1 MPIPLYIP
9 RQGISTASSAVKG
22 SQAFK
27 QRPVLAGIRRLRATI
42 AVVVCTFTAAS
53 VAAYQ
58 VYNAVCAQESAAQ
71 RALLSHA
78 RFAAW
83 TFTREANAELERTA
97 RRILGPT
104 VSLAAGHAEATA
116 PSLLVAEGIRAARRC
131 ACVAVP
137 DVRFTFSVDLARRD
151 VVVGAVGDEI
161 PETPTGNIEQSVIRT
176 VREGQ
181 TAGAVVGDPII
192 ARLPSDGTIA
202 IAYML
207 AGRSG
212 DQPGAEPRTAYGY
225 AFDVASAGRAVFPT
239 VLAARTLL
247 PPTASTAIPVD
258 SALTLSVTGSD
269 QRVIYRSASTRS
281 LRPAATL
288 GMTGAFDGFTV
299 RVAMRPAFASQVAV
313 GNWTWNRSQFTL
325 GLITLSAGLVIV
337 SLLQL
342 HRERQLARVKS
353 ELVSG
358 VSHELR
364 TPLAQIR
371 MFAEMLRLG
380 WVRSDDERQ
389 RSVAIID
396 QEARRL
402 AHLVENILQF
412 SRAERSTPRLSL
424 DALELTTLVD
434 EVVDSFA
441 PLAGARGVTVRTSHS
456 GHAVA
461 LADRDALRQVLL
473 NLLDN
478 AVKYGPPGQT
488 ITAGTRVIDDGRVQ
502 VSVDDQGAGI
512 PARDKA
518 RIWEPFRRLD
528 RAVEAGISG
537 NGIGLAV
544 VHELVAAQ
552 GGTVAVADAKGGGA
566 SFVVTLPAANDA
578 RAQGDPHAPASASY
592 ASRAAHASSLQ

>member
-1 MPIPLYIP
+1 
-9 RQGISTASSAVKG
+9 
-22 SQAFK
+22 
-27 QRPVLAGIRRLRATI
+27 VLAGIRRSRVTI

-83 TFTREANAELERTA
+83 TFSREASGELERAA
-97 RRILGPT
+97 RRVLAPT
-104 VSLAAGHAEATA
+104 VSLAATHGAVGS
-116 PSLLVAEGIRAARRC
+116 PSLLVAEGIRTAQQC
-131 ACVAVP
+131 GCVAVP
-137 DVRFTFSVDLARRD
+137 DVRFTFAVDLTKSTA
-151 VVVGAVGDEI
+151 VIGAVGDEM
-161 PETPTGNIEQSVIRT
+161 PETPAATTEQAIIAH
-176 VREGQ
+176 VRRSMA
-181 TAGAVVGDPII
+181 AGAVVGDPVID
-192 ARLPSDGTIA
+192 RLSTDGTLA

-207 AGRSG
+207 AGG
-212 DQPGAEPRTAYGY
+212 PAGAHGTPHTAYGY

-239 VLAARTLL
+239 VLASHALL
-247 PPTASTAIPVD
+247 PPTGGSVLAAD
-258 SALTLSVTGSD
+258 SAMTLSVTGTD
-269 QRVIYRSASTRS
+269 NRVIFRSAATRA

-288 GMTGAFDGFTV
+288 SMTGAFEGFAV
-299 RVAMRPAFASQVAV
+299 RVAMRPAFATRVAV
-313 GNWTWNRSQFTL
+313 GNWTWNRSQLVL

-402 AHLVENILQF
+402 SHLVENILQF
-412 SRAERSTPRLSL
+412 SRAERSIPHISL
-424 DALELTTLVD
+424 GPIDLTSLVN
-434 EVVDSFA
+434 EVVESFA
-441 PLAGARGVTVRTSHS
+441 PLAGTRGVTVTTMHS
-456 GHAVA
+456 GQAIA
-461 LADRDALRQVLL
+461 RADRDALRQVLL

-478 AVKYGPPGQT
+478 AVKYGPVGQT
-488 ITAGTRVIDDGRVQ
+488 IAVGTRGATDGRAQ
-502 VSVDDQGAGI
+502 VWVDDQGAGI

-518 RIWEPFRRLD
+518 RVWEPFRRLD

-544 VHELVAAQ
+544 VRELVVAQ
-552 GGTVAVADAKGGGA
+552 GGTVAVHDAPGGGA
-566 SFVVTLPAANDA
+566 SFVVTLRAAE
-578 RAQGDPHAPASASY
+578 APARERAEARGARSSVTSAQTLL
-592 ASRAAHASSLQ
+592 H

>member
-1 MPIPLYIP
+1 
-9 RQGISTASSAVKG
+9 
-22 SQAFK
+22 
-27 QRPVLAGIRRLRATI
+27 VLAGISRSRATI

-71 RALLSHA
+71 RALLTHA

-83 TFTREANAELERTA
+83 TFTREANAELERAA
-97 RRILGPT
+97 RRILAPT
-104 VSLAAGHAEATA
+104 VSLAAEHGAASA
-116 PSLLVAEGIRAARRC
+116 PSVLVAEGIRSARRC

-137 DVRFTFSVDLARRD
+137 DVRFTFAVDLATGE

-161 PETPTGNIEQSVIRT
+161 PEMPSGNIEQSVIRA
-176 VREGQ
+176 VRDGIA
-181 TAGAVVGDPII
+181 AGAVVGDPVI
-192 ARLPSDGTIA
+192 ARVPGDGTIA
-202 IAYML
+202 VAYML
-207 AGRSG
+207 AGQTALRRNG
-212 DQPGAEPRTAYGY
+212 DARTAYGY
-225 AFDVASAGRAVFPT
+225 AFDVASAGRAVFPA
-239 VLAARTLL
+239 VLASRALL
-247 PPTASTAIPVD
+247 PPVASVSLPVD
-258 SALTLSVTGSD
+258 SALTLSVTGTD
-269 QRVIYRSASTRS
+269 RRVIYQSAATKA

-288 GMTGAFDGFTV
+288 GMTGAFDGFAV
-299 RVAMRPAFASQVAV
+299 RVAMRPAFASRVAV
-313 GNWTWNRSQFTL
+313 GNWTWNRSQFVL

-342 HRERQLARVKS
+342 HRERHLARVKS

-412 SRAERSTPRLSL
+412 SRAERSTPRVSL
-424 DALELTTLVD
+424 ESLELTALVD
-434 EVVDSFA
+434 EVVESFA
-441 PLAGARGVTVRTSHS
+441 PLAGSRGVTVRTTHR

-478 AVKYGPPGQT
+478 AVKYGPVGQT
-488 ITAGTRVIDDGRVQ
+488 VTAGTRVVSETQVQ
-502 VSVDDQGAGI
+502 LWVDDQGSGI

-518 RIWEPFRRLD
+518 RVWEPFRRLD

-544 VHELVAAQ
+544 VRELVVAQ
-552 GGTVAVADAKGGGA
+552 GGTVTVHDAAGGGA
-566 SFVVTLPAANDA
+566 SFLVTLQASNRVSRVPNELRRDGAGSHESAA
-578 RAQGDPHAPASASY
+578 RREH
-592 ASRAAHASSLQ
+592 SLR

>member
-1 MPIPLYIP
+1 M
-9 RQGISTASSAVKG
+9 
-22 SQAFK
+22 
-27 QRPVLAGIRRLRATI
+27 LAGISRSRATI

-83 TFTREANAELERTA
+83 TFTREANAELERAA
-97 RRILGPT
+97 RRVLAPT
-104 VSLAAGHAEATA
+104 ISLAAEHRAETA
-116 PSLLVAEGIRAARRC
+116 PSVLVAEGIRTARRC

-137 DVRFTFSVDLARRD
+137 DVRFTFAVDVPNDSV
-151 VVVGAVGDEI
+151 VIGAVGDEI
-161 PETPTGNIEQSVIRT
+161 PETPSGNIEQSVVRV
-176 VREGQ
+176 VREGIA
-181 TAGAVVGDPII
+181 AGAVVGDPII
-192 ARLPSDGTIA
+192 ARVPGDGTIA
-202 IAYML
+202 VAYML
-207 AGRSG
+207 AGQTSG
-212 DQPGAEPRTAYGY
+212 RRAGGVRTAYGY
-225 AFDVASAGRAVFPT
+225 AFDVASAGRAVFPA
-239 VLAARTLL
+239 VLASRALL
-247 PPTASTAIPVD
+247 PPTASSAMPVD
-258 SALTLSVTGSD
+258 SALTLSVTGTD
-269 QRVIYRSASTRS
+269 RRIIYQSTATKA

-288 GMTGAFDGFTV
+288 GMTGAFDGFAV
-299 RVAMRPAFASQVAV
+299 RVAMRPAFASSVAI
-313 GNWTWNRSQFTL
+313 GNWTWNRSQFVL

-342 HRERQLARVKS
+342 HRERHLARVKS

-412 SRAERSTPRLSL
+412 SRAERTTLRVALEP
-424 DALELTTLVD
+424 LELTSLVD
-434 EVVDSFA
+434 EVVESFA
-441 PLAGARGVTVRTSHS
+441 PLAASRGVTVRTAHA
-456 GHAVA
+456 GHATA
-461 LADRDALRQVLL
+461 LADRDALRQILL

-478 AVKYGPPGQT
+478 AVKYGPAGQT
-488 ITAGTRVIDDGRVQ
+488 VTAGTRVVNDTQVQ
-502 VSVDDQGAGI
+502 LWIDDQGTGI

-518 RIWEPFRRLD
+518 RVWEPFRRLD

-544 VHELVAAQ
+544 VRELVVAQ
-552 GGTVAVADAKGGGA
+552 GGTVTVHDAAGGGA
-566 SFVVTLPAANDA
+566 SFLVTLRAAT
-578 RAQGDPHAPASASY
+578 ASARLPNESRLGTSF
-592 ASRAAHASSLQ
+592 ASAAPREHSMQ

>member
-1 MPIPLYIP
+1 VVP
-9 RQGISTASSAVKG
+9 
-22 SQAFK
+22 
-27 QRPVLAGIRRLRATI
+27 GIRRSRATI

-71 RALLSHA
+71 RALMSHA

-83 TFTREANAELERTA
+83 TFAREANSELDRAA
-97 RRILGPT
+97 RRILAPT
-104 VSLAAGHAEATA
+104 VSLAAQRGAAST
-116 PSLLVAEGIRAARRC
+116 PSVLVAEGIRAARRC
-131 ACVAVP
+131 SCVAVP
-137 DVRFTFSVDLARRD
+137 DVRFTFAVDLTRSD

-161 PETPTGNIEQSVIRT
+161 PETPTGDIEQTVVRT
-176 VREGQ
+176 VR
-181 TAGAVVGDPII
+181 AGIAAGTVAGDPVI

-202 IAYML
+202 IAYIV
-207 AGRSG
+207 AGEA
-212 DQPGAEPRTAYGY
+212 GARAGSAPRMAYGY
-225 AFDVASAGRAVFPT
+225 AFDVASAGRAVFPA
-239 VLAARTLL
+239 VLASRALL
-247 PPTASTAIPVD
+247 PPTPSTTMPVD
-258 SALTLSVTGSD
+258 SALTLAVMNAD
-269 QRVIYRSASTRS
+269 HRVVYRSAATRA

-288 GMTGAFDGFTV
+288 GMTGAFDGFAV
-299 RVAMRPAFASQVAV
+299 RVAMRPAFASKVAV
-313 GNWTWNRSQFTL
+313 GTWTWNRSQFVL

-412 SRAERSTPRLSL
+412 SRAERSTPRLSMERLEL
-424 DALELTTLVD
+424 DALVD
-434 EVVDSFA
+434 EVVESFA
-441 PLAGARGVTVRTSHS
+441 PLAGTRGVTVRTTHS

-461 LADRDALRQVLL
+461 MADRDALRQVLL

-478 AVKYGPPGQT
+478 AVKYGPAGQT
-488 ITAGTRVIDDGRVQ
+488 VTASTRVAGEGRVQ
-502 VSVDDQGAGI
+502 LCVDDQGSGI

-518 RIWEPFRRLD
+518 RVWEPFRRLD

-544 VHELVAAQ
+544 VRELVTAQ
-552 GGTVAVADAKGGGA
+552 GGTVTVHDAPGGGA
-566 SFVVTLPAANDA
+566 SFVVTLQAATPTSGADA
-578 RAQGDPHAPASASY
+578 SAPNAVASY
-592 ASRAAHASSLQ
+592 AATSRQQPSLQ

>member
-1 MPIPLYIP
+1 M
-9 RQGISTASSAVKG
+9 
-22 SQAFK
+22 
-27 QRPVLAGIRRLRATI
+27 RRSRATI

-83 TFTREANAELERTA
+83 TFAREANAELERAA
-97 RRILGPT
+97 RRVLAPT
-104 VSLAAGHAEATA
+104 VALAAERGAASA
-116 PSLLVAEGIRAARRC
+116 PSVLVAEGVRSARRC

-137 DVRFTFSVDLARRD
+137 DVRFTFAIDLARAD
-151 VVVGAVGDEI
+151 LVVGAVGDEM
-161 PETPTGNIEQSVIRT
+161 PETPSADIEQSVIRT
-176 VREGQ
+176 VRDGIA
-181 TAGAVVGDPII
+181 AGAVTGDPVI

-207 AGRSG
+207 AGSG
-212 DQPGAEPRTAYGY
+212 PHRGSEPHTAYGY
-225 AFDVASAGRAVFPT
+225 AFDVASAGRAVFPA
-239 VLAARTLL
+239 VLASRALL
-247 PPTASTAIPVD
+247 PPSGAAPLPVD
-258 SALTLSVTGSD
+258 SALTLSVTGAD
-269 QRVIYRSASTRS
+269 QRVTYRSTATRA

-288 GMTGAFDGFTV
+288 GMTGAFDGFAV
-299 RVAMRPAFASQVAV
+299 RVAMRPAFASRVAI
-313 GNWTWNRSQFTL
+313 GNWTWNRSQFVL

-412 SRAERSTPRLSL
+412 SRAERSTTRVSL
-424 DALELTTLVD
+424 ERLELTALVD

-441 PLAGARGVTVRTSHS
+441 PLAGSRGVTVRTTHA

-461 LADRDALRQVLL
+461 FADRDALRQVLL

-478 AVKYGPPGQT
+478 AVKYGPAGQT
-488 ITAGTRVIDDGRVQ
+488 ITAGTRLLDDGRVQ
-502 VSVDDQGAGI
+502 LWVDDQGTGI

-518 RIWEPFRRLD
+518 RVWEPFRRLD

-544 VHELVAAQ
+544 VRELVAAQ
-552 GGTVAVADAKGGGA
+552 GGTVTVHDAPGGGA
-566 SFVVTLPAANDA
+566 SFVVTL
-578 RAQGDPHAPASASY
+578 QGASGASHVATNVPPNGSTSY
-592 ASRAAHASSLQ
+592 AAPHREPSLQ

>member
-1 MPIPLYIP
+1 MGAVLYIAGDAAWHRWSP
-9 RQGISTASSAVKG
+9 GRRTRAI
-22 SQAFK
+22 
-27 QRPVLAGIRRLRATI
+27 RPVLARIRQSRVTI

-71 RALLSHA
+71 RALMSHA

-83 TFTREANAELERTA
+83 TFTREANGELERAA
-97 RRILGPT
+97 RRVLAPT
-104 VSLAAGHAEATA
+104 VALAAAGTA
-116 PSLLVAEGIRAARRC
+116 ASTPSVLVAEGIRAARRC

-137 DVRFTFSVDLARRD
+137 DVRFTFAVDLAQGTA
-151 VVVGAVGDEI
+151 VIGAVGDEM
-161 PETPTGNIEQSVIRT
+161 PETPGANTERAVIEHVRAGVAGGT
-176 VREGQ
+176 V
-181 TAGAVVGDPII
+181 TGDPVID
-192 ARLPSDGTIA
+192 RLSIDGTIA

-207 AGRSG
+207 AGGSADG
-212 DQPGAEPRTAYGY
+212 PGMAYGY
-225 AFDVASAGRAVFPT
+225 AFDVASAGRAVLPT
-239 VLAARTLL
+239 VLATRRLL
-247 PPTASTAIPVD
+247 PPTAATAMPVD

-269 QRVIYRSASTRS
+269 DRVLYRSSRARA
-281 LRPAATL
+281 LKPAATL
-288 GMTGAFDGFTV
+288 GMTGAFEGFAV
-299 RVAMRPAFASQVAV
+299 RVAMRPQFASGIAV
-313 GNWTWNRSQFTL
+313 GNWTWNRSQLVL

-402 AHLVENILQF
+402 THLVENILQF
-412 SRAERSTPRLSL
+412 SRAERTTPRLSVSP
-424 DALELTTLVD
+424 LELTALVD
-434 EVVDSFA
+434 EVVESFA
-441 PLAGARGVTVRTSHS
+441 PLAGARGVTVRPSHA
-456 GHAVA
+456 GHVMA

-478 AVKYGPPGQT
+478 AVKYGPRGQT
-488 ITAGTRVIDDGRVQ
+488 IRIAAIRRG
-502 VSVDDQGAGI
+502 
-512 PARDKA
+512 PNA
-518 RIWEPFRRLD
+518 RISVEDEGPGVPKTERTRIWQPYRRLQ
-528 RAVEAGISG
+528 REVESRMPGT
-537 NGIGLAV
+537 GIGLAV
-544 VHELVAAQ
+544 VAQ
-552 GGTVAVADAKGGGA
+552 LTAGVGGRAWVEDGSGGA
-566 SFVVTLPAANDA
+566 ARFVVELPAAA
-578 RAQGDPHAPASASY
+578 AVMRAPAREVVPA
-592 ASRAAHASSLQ
+592 

>member
-1 MPIPLYIP
+1 M
-9 RQGISTASSAVKG
+9 
-22 SQAFK
+22 
-27 QRPVLAGIRRLRATI
+27 LAGIRRSRVTI

-83 TFTREANAELERTA
+83 TFTREANVELERGA
-97 RRILGPT
+97 RRVLAPT
-104 VSLAAGHAEATA
+104 VSLAANHATA
-116 PSLLVAEGIRAARRC
+116 IAPSVLVAEGIRTARRC

-137 DVRFTFSVDLARRD
+137 DVRFTFAVDLPRNTATI
-151 VVVGAVGDEI
+151 GPVGDEM
-161 PETPTGNIEQSVIRT
+161 PETPGSATERAIIAH
-176 VREGQ
+176 VRSGMA
-181 TAGAVVGDPII
+181 AGAVVGDPII
-192 ARLPSDGTIA
+192 DRLSTDGTLA

-207 AGRSG
+207 VGTPAESG
-212 DQPGAEPRTAYGY
+212 TPHTAYGY
-225 AFDVASAGRAVFPT
+225 AFDVASAGRAVFAT
-239 VLAARTLL
+239 VLATRALL
-247 PPTASTAIPVD
+247 PPTASATMPAD
-258 SALTLSVTGSD
+258 SAMTLAVSSAD
-269 QRVIYRSASTRS
+269 DRVIFRSAATRA
-281 LRPAATL
+281 LRPAGTF
-288 GMTGAFDGFTV
+288 GMTGAFEGFAV
-299 RVAMRPAFASQVAV
+299 RVAMRPAFASRVAG
-313 GNWTWNRSQFTL
+313 GNWTWNRSQFVL

-402 AHLVENILQF
+402 THLVENILQF
-412 SRAERSTPRLSL
+412 SRAERSIPRVSL
-424 DALELTTLVD
+424 GPIDLATLVD
-434 EVVDSFA
+434 EVVESFA
-441 PLAGARGVTVRTSHS
+441 PLAGTRGVTVRTSHG

-461 LADRDALRQVLL
+461 RADRDALRQVLL

-478 AVKYGPPGQT
+478 AVKYGPVGQT
-488 ITAGTRVIDDGRVQ
+488 ITVGTRLATDGRAQ
-502 VSVDDQGAGI
+502 VWVDDQGAGI

-518 RIWEPFRRLD
+518 RVWEPFRRLD

-544 VHELVAAQ
+544 VRELVIAQ
-552 GGTVAVADAKGGGA
+552 GGTVTVLDAPGGGA
-566 SFVVTLPAANDA
+566 SFVVSLRAAEAAATCGDT
-578 RAQGDPHAPASASY
+578 RAGAPASYSTGP
-592 ASRAAHASSLQ
+592 SSAHTLLQ

>member
-1 MPIPLYIP
+1 M
-9 RQGISTASSAVKG
+9 
-22 SQAFK
+22 
-27 QRPVLAGIRRLRATI
+27 RRSRATI

-83 TFTREANAELERTA
+83 TFAREANAELERGA
-97 RRILGPT
+97 RRVLAPT
-104 VSLAAGHAEATA
+104 VALAAERGAASA
-116 PSLLVAEGIRAARRC
+116 PSVLVAEGVRSARRC

-137 DVRFTFSVDLARRD
+137 DVRFTFAIDLARAD
-151 VVVGAVGDEI
+151 VVVGAVGDEM
-161 PETPTGNIEQSVIRT
+161 PETPSGDIEQSVIRT
-176 VREGQ
+176 VRDGIA
-181 TAGAVVGDPII
+181 AGAVTGDPVI

-207 AGRSG
+207 AGSG
-212 DQPGAEPRTAYGY
+212 PHRGSEPHTAYGY
-225 AFDVASAGRAVFPT
+225 AFDVASAGRAVFPA
-239 VLAARTLL
+239 VLASRTLL
-247 PPTASTAIPVD
+247 PPTGATPLPVD
-258 SALTLSVTGSD
+258 SALTLSVTGAD
-269 QRVIYRSASTRS
+269 QRVVYRSAATRA
-281 LRPAATL
+281 LRPVAAL
-288 GMTGAFDGFTV
+288 GMTGAFDGFAV
-299 RVAMRPAFASQVAV
+299 RVAMRPAFASRVAI
-313 GNWTWNRSQFTL
+313 GNWTWNRSQFVL

-380 WVRSDDERQ
+380 WVRSEDERQ

-412 SRAERSTPRLSL
+412 SRAERSTTRVSL
-424 DALELTTLVD
+424 ERLELTALVD

-441 PLAGARGVTVRTSHS
+441 PLAGSRGVTVRTAHT
-456 GHAVA
+456 GHALA

-478 AVKYGPPGQT
+478 AVKYGPAGQT
-488 ITAGTRVIDDGRVQ
+488 ITAGTRVLDDGHVQ
-502 VSVDDQGAGI
+502 LWVDDQGSGI

-518 RIWEPFRRLD
+518 RVWEPFRRLD

-544 VHELVAAQ
+544 VRELVAAQ
-552 GGTVAVADAKGGGA
+552 GGTVTVHDAPGGGA
-566 SFVVTLPAANDA
+566 SFVVTLRGGSEASHATPTTRPNESAAYA
-578 RAQGDPHAPASASY
+578 AAPP
-592 ASRAAHASSLQ
+592 REPSLQ

>member
-1 MPIPLYIP
+1 M
-9 RQGISTASSAVKG
+9 
-22 SQAFK
+22 
-27 QRPVLAGIRRLRATI
+27 RRSRATI

-83 TFTREANAELERTA
+83 TFTREANAELERAA
-97 RRILGPT
+97 RRVLAPT
-104 VSLAAGHAEATA
+104 VALAAERGAASA
-116 PSLLVAEGIRAARRC
+116 PSVLVAEGIRAARRC

-137 DVRFTFSVDLARRD
+137 DVRFTFAVDLSRGD
-151 VVVGAVGDEI
+151 VVVGAVGDEM
-161 PETPTGNIEQSVIRT
+161 PETPSGDIEQSVIRT
-176 VREGQ
+176 VRDGIA
-181 TAGAVVGDPII
+181 AGAVTGDPII
-192 ARLPSDGTIA
+192 TRMPSDGTIA

-207 AGRSG
+207 AGQTGVHRG
-212 DQPGAEPRTAYGY
+212 NKPHRAYGY
-225 AFDVASAGRAVFPT
+225 AFDVGSAGRAVFPA
-239 VLAARTLL
+239 VLASRALL
-247 PPTASTAIPVD
+247 PPMGPAPVPVD
-258 SALTLSVTGSD
+258 STLTLSVTGPD
-269 QRVIYRSASTRS
+269 ERIVYRSAATRG

-288 GMTGAFDGFTV
+288 GMTGAFDGFAV
-299 RVAMRPAFASQVAV
+299 RVAMRPAFASRVAV
-313 GNWTWNRSQFTL
+313 GNWTWNRSQFVL
-325 GLITLSAGLVIV
+325 GFITLSAGLVIV

-412 SRAERSTPRLSL
+412 SRAERSATRVSL
-424 DALELTTLVD
+424 EPLELAALVD
-434 EVVDSFA
+434 EVVESFA
-441 PLAGARGVTVRTSHS
+441 PLAGSRGVTVRTTHS

-478 AVKYGPPGQT
+478 AVKYGPAGQT
-488 ITAGTRVIDDGRVQ
+488 VTAGTRVLGDGRVQ
-502 VSVDDQGAGI
+502 LWVDDQGTGI

-544 VHELVAAQ
+544 VRELAAAQ
-552 GGTVAVADAKGGGA
+552 AGTVTVHDAAGGGA
-566 SFVVTLPAANDA
+566 SFVVTLQAATQVSLAHSEARPNASEAFDA
-578 RAQGDPHAPASASY
+578 APH
-592 ASRAAHASSLQ
+592 REHSLP

>member
-1 MPIPLYIP
+1 
-9 RQGISTASSAVKG
+9 
-22 SQAFK
+22 
-27 QRPVLAGIRRLRATI
+27 VLAGIRRSRVTI

-78 RFAAW
+78 GFAAW
-83 TFTREANAELERTA
+83 TFTREANVELERAA
-97 RRILGPT
+97 RRVLAPT
-104 VSLAAGHAEATA
+104 VSLAAGHAASIA
-116 PSLLVAEGIRAARRC
+116 PSVLVAEGIRAARRC
-131 ACVAVP
+131 ACVSVP
-137 DVRFTFSVDLARRD
+137 DVRFTFTVDLTRD
-151 VVVGAVGDEI
+151 TAIIGAVGDEM
-161 PETPTGNIEQSVIRT
+161 PETPVSNTEQAIIAH
-176 VREGQ
+176 VRGGMA
-181 TAGAVVGDPII
+181 AGAVVGDPVID
-192 ARLPSDGTIA
+192 RLSTDGTLA

-207 AGRSG
+207 AGAAGASG
-212 DQPGAEPRTAYGY
+212 TPRTAYGY

-239 VLAARTLL
+239 VLASRLLL
-247 PPTASTAIPVD
+247 PPTPGPALPAD
-258 SALTLSVTGSD
+258 SVLTLAVTGAD
-269 QRVIYRSASTRS
+269 QRLIYRSSATRA
-281 LRPAATL
+281 LRPVATL
-288 GMTGAFDGFTV
+288 GMTGAFEGFAV
-299 RVAMRPAFASQVAV
+299 RVAMRPAFASRVAV
-313 GNWTWNRSQFTL
+313 GNWTWNRSQFVL

-402 AHLVENILQF
+402 THLVENILQF

-424 DALELTTLVD
+424 AALDLATLAD
-434 EVVDSFA
+434 EVVESFA
-441 PLAGARGVTVRTSHS
+441 PLAGTRGVTVRTSHA

-461 LADRDALRQVLL
+461 RADRDALRQVLL

-478 AVKYGPPGQT
+478 AVKYGPVGQT
-488 ITAGTRVIDDGRVQ
+488 ITVGTRMAPDGRAQ
-502 VSVDDQGAGI
+502 VWVDDQGSGI
-512 PARDKA
+512 AARDKA
-518 RIWEPFRRLD
+518 RVWEPFRRLD
-528 RAVEAGISG
+528 RAVEAGVSG

-544 VHELVAAQ
+544 VRELVVAQ
-552 GGTVAVADAKGGGA
+552 GGTVSVLDAPGGGA
-566 SFVVTLPAANDA
+566 SFVVSLRAGGAARD
-578 RAQGDPHAPASASY
+578 REESRTSAQQSMSPESSA
-592 ASRAAHASSLQ
+592 HSLLQ

>member
-1 MPIPLYIP
+1 
-9 RQGISTASSAVKG
+9 
-22 SQAFK
+22 
-27 QRPVLAGIRRLRATI
+27 
-42 AVVVCTFTAAS
+42 VVVCTFTAAS

-83 TFTREANAELERTA
+83 TFAREANAELERAA
-97 RRILGPT
+97 RRILAPT
-104 VSLAAGHAEATA
+104 VSLAAERDAASA
-116 PSLLVAEGIRAARRC
+116 PSVLVAEGVRAARRC

-137 DVRFTFSVDLARRD
+137 DVRFTFAVDLKHGD
-151 VVVGAVGDEI
+151 VVAGAVGDEI
-161 PETPTGNIEQSVIRT
+161 PETPTGDIEQTIIRT
-176 VREGQ
+176 IREGIA
-181 TAGAVVGDPII
+181 AGAVAGDPVI

-207 AGRSG
+207 GEHAGVHGGRTH
-212 DQPGAEPRTAYGY
+212 TAYGY
-225 AFDVASAGRAVFPT
+225 AFDVASAARAVFPA
-239 VLAARTLL
+239 VLASRALL
-247 PPTASTAIPVD
+247 PPTAATAMPVD
-258 SALTLSVTGSD
+258 SALTLSVTGADS
-269 QRVIYRSASTRS
+269 RVIYRSRATRAM
-281 LRPAATL
+281 RPVATL
-288 GMTGAFDGFTV
+288 GMTGAFDGFAV
-299 RVAMRPAFASQVAV
+299 RVAMRPAFASKVAV
-313 GNWTWNRSQFTL
+313 GNWTWNRSQFVL

-412 SRAERSTPRLSL
+412 SRAERSTPRVSL
-424 DALELTTLVD
+424 DSLELAALVD
-434 EVVDSFA
+434 EVVESFA
-441 PLAGARGVTVRTSHS
+441 PLAGTRGTTVRTTHS

-478 AVKYGPPGQT
+478 AVKYGPAGQT
-488 ITAGTRVIDDGRVQ
+488 VTAGTRITGDGRVQ
-502 VSVDDQGAGI
+502 LWVDDQGAGI
-512 PARDKA
+512 AARDKA
-518 RIWEPFRRLD
+518 RVWEPFRRLD

-544 VHELVAAQ
+544 VRELVTAQ
-552 GGTVAVADAKGGGA
+552 GGTVTVHAAPGGGA
-566 SFVVTLPAANDA
+566 SFVVTLQAGAAA
-578 RAQGDPHAPASASY
+578 RATGVSPNATSRFTASPHREP
-592 ASRAAHASSLQ
+592 SLQ

>member
-1 MPIPLYIP
+1 MGQPPTRSGLQPL
-9 RQGISTASSAVKG
+9 G
-22 SQAFK
+22 S
-27 QRPVLAGIRRLRATI
+27 VLAGIRRSRATI

-53 VAAYQ
+53 IAAYQ

-83 TFTREANAELERTA
+83 TFTREANAELERAA
-97 RRILGPT
+97 RRVLAPT
-104 VSLAAGHAEATA
+104 VAFAAERPASSP
-116 PSLLVAEGIRAARRC
+116 PSVLVAEGIRAARRC

-137 DVRFTFSVDLARRD
+137 DVRFTFSVDLAQSD
-151 VVVGAVGDEI
+151 VLVGAVGDEI
-161 PETPTGNIEQSVIRT
+161 PEAPTGNIEQAVARV
-176 VREGQ
+176 VREGVMR
-181 TAGAVVGDPII
+181 GAVVGDPVI
-192 ARLPSDGTIA
+192 ARLPDDGTIA

-207 AGRSG
+207 AGADGPKR
-212 DQPGAEPRTAYGY
+212 AYGY
-225 AFDVASAGRAVFPT
+225 AFDVASAGRAVFPA
-239 VLAARTLL
+239 VLATRALL
-247 PPTASTAIPVD
+247 PPTGSTAMPVD
-258 SALTLSVTGSD
+258 SALTLSVTGAD
-269 QRVIYRSASTRS
+269 RRVIYRSAATRA
-281 LRPAATL
+281 LRPVATL
-288 GMTGAFDGFTV
+288 GMTGAFDGFAV
-299 RVAMRPAFASQVAV
+299 RVAMRPAFASRIAV
-313 GNWTWNRSQFTL
+313 GSWTWNRSQLVL

-402 AHLVENILQF
+402 AHLVDKILQF
-412 SRAERSTPRLSL
+412 SRAERSAPRVSL
-424 DALELTTLVD
+424 ESLELATLVD
-434 EVVDSFA
+434 EVAESFG
-441 PLAGARGVTVRTSHS
+441 PLAGARGVTVHTVHA

-461 LADRDALRQVLL
+461 LADRDAMRQVLL

-478 AVKYGPPGQT
+478 AVKYGPAGQT
-488 ITAGTRVIDDGRVQ
+488 ITAGTRVTRESEVQ
-502 VSVDDQGAGI
+502 VWVDDQGAGI

-528 RAVEAGISG
+528 RAVKAGISG

-552 GGTVAVADAKGGGA
+552 GGTVSVHDAPNGGA
-566 SFVVTLPAANDA
+566 SFVVTLRAAAPLAPQA
-578 RAQGDPHAPASASY
+578 RAQGADAASNAPAS
-592 ASRAAHASSLQ
+592 RAHSIQ

>member
-1 MPIPLYIP
+1 
-9 RQGISTASSAVKG
+9 
-22 SQAFK
+22 
-27 QRPVLAGIRRLRATI
+27 VLAGIRRSRVTI

-58 VYNAVCAQESAAQ
+58 VYNAVCAQESAAN

-83 TFTREANAELERTA
+83 TFAREANVELERAA
-97 RRILGPT
+97 RRVLAPT
-104 VSLAAGHAEATA
+104 VSLAAGHAV
-116 PSLLVAEGIRAARRC
+116 PSSPSVLVAEGIRTARRC
-131 ACVAVP
+131 TCVAVP
-137 DVRFTFSVDLARRD
+137 DVRFTFAVDLVRD
-151 VVVGAVGDEI
+151 TAVIGAVGDEM
-161 PETPTGNIEQSVIRT
+161 PETPGSSTEQAIIAH
-176 VREGQ
+176 VRSGMG
-181 TAGAVVGDPII
+181 AGAVIGDPVID
-192 ARLPSDGTIA
+192 RLSTDGTLA

-207 AGRSG
+207 AGSTGASG
-212 DQPGAEPRTAYGY
+212 TPHTAYGY
-225 AFDVASAGRAVFPT
+225 AFDVASAGRAVFPA
-239 VLAARTLL
+239 VLASHALL
-247 PPTASTAIPVD
+247 PPTGSPAMPAD
-258 SALTLSVTGSD
+258 SALALSVSSAD
-269 QRVIYRSASTRS
+269 DRVIFRSAATRA

-288 GMTGAFDGFTV
+288 GMTGAFEGFAV
-299 RVAMRPAFASQVAV
+299 RVAMRPAFASRVAV
-313 GNWTWNRSQFTL
+313 GNWTWNRSQFVL

-402 AHLVENILQF
+402 THLVENILQF
-412 SRAERSTPRLSL
+412 SRAERSIPRVSL
-424 DALELTTLVD
+424 GALDLATLVD
-434 EVVDSFA
+434 EVVEGFA
-441 PLAGARGVTVRTSHS
+441 PLAGTRGVTVRTSHS

-461 LADRDALRQVLL
+461 RADRDALRQVLL

-478 AVKYGPPGQT
+478 AVKYGPVGQT
-488 ITAGTRVIDDGRVQ
+488 ITVGTRVAADGRAQ
-502 VSVDDQGAGI
+502 VCVDDQGSGI

-518 RIWEPFRRLD
+518 RVWEPFRRLD

-544 VHELVAAQ
+544 VRELVVAQ
-552 GGTVAVADAKGGGA
+552 GGTVTVLDAPGGGA
-566 SFVVTLPAANDA
+566 SFVVSLRAAAVSSRGSDDVPAAQPSLSP
-578 RAQGDPHAPASASY
+578 AQPSA
-592 ASRAAHASSLQ
+592 HSLMP

>member
-1 MPIPLYIP
+1 
-9 RQGISTASSAVKG
+9 
-22 SQAFK
+22 
-27 QRPVLAGIRRLRATI
+27 
-42 AVVVCTFTAAS
+42 
-53 VAAYQ
+53 
-58 VYNAVCAQESAAQ
+58 
-71 RALLSHA
+71 
-78 RFAAW
+78 
-83 TFTREANAELERTA
+83 
-97 RRILGPT
+97 
-104 VSLAAGHAEATA
+104 
-116 PSLLVAEGIRAARRC
+116 
-131 ACVAVP
+131 
-137 DVRFTFSVDLARRD
+137 
-151 VVVGAVGDEI
+151 
-161 PETPTGNIEQSVIRT
+161 
-176 VREGQ
+176 
-181 TAGAVVGDPII
+181 
-192 ARLPSDGTIA
+192 
-202 IAYML
+202 
-207 AGRSG
+207 
-212 DQPGAEPRTAYGY
+212 
-225 AFDVASAGRAVFPT
+225 
-239 VLAARTLL
+239 
-247 PPTASTAIPVD
+247 
-258 SALTLSVTGSD
+258 
-269 QRVIYRSASTRS
+269 
-281 LRPAATL
+281 
-288 GMTGAFDGFTV
+288 
-299 RVAMRPAFASQVAV
+299 
-313 GNWTWNRSQFTL
+313 
-325 GLITLSAGLVIV
+325 
-337 SLLQL
+337 
-342 HRERQLARVKS
+342 VKS

-578 RAQGDPHAPASASY
+578 RAQSDPHAPASASY

>member
-1 MPIPLYIP
+1 V
-9 RQGISTASSAVKG
+9 T
-22 SQAFK
+22 
-27 QRPVLAGIRRLRATI
+27 
-42 AVVVCTFTAAS
+42 
-53 VAAYQ
+53 
-58 VYNAVCAQESAAQ
+58 
-71 RALLSHA
+71 
-78 RFAAW
+78 
-83 TFTREANAELERTA
+83 
-97 RRILGPT
+97 
-104 VSLAAGHAEATA
+104 
-116 PSLLVAEGIRAARRC
+116 
-131 ACVAVP
+131 
-137 DVRFTFSVDLARRD
+137 
-151 VVVGAVGDEI
+151 
-161 PETPTGNIEQSVIRT
+161 
-176 VREGQ
+176 
-181 TAGAVVGDPII
+181 GDPVI

-207 AGRSG
+207 AG
-212 DQPGAEPRTAYGY
+212 QTGAQRGSEPHTAYGY
-225 AFDVASAGRAVFPT
+225 AFDVGSAGRAVFPA
-239 VLAARTLL
+239 VLASRALL
-247 PPTASTAIPVD
+247 PPIGPAAVPVD
-258 SALTLSVTGSD
+258 SALTLSVASPD
-269 QRVIYRSASTRS
+269 QRIIFRSVATRG
-281 LRPAATL
+281 LRPTATL
-288 GMTGAFDGFTV
+288 GMTGAFDGFAV
-299 RVAMRPAFASQVAV
+299 RVAMRPAFASRVAV
-313 GNWTWNRSQFTL
+313 STWTWNRSQFVL

-412 SRAERSTPRLSL
+412 SRAERSVTRVSL
-424 DALELTTLVD
+424 EPLELAALVD

-441 PLAGARGVTVRTSHS
+441 PLAGSRGVTVRTTHA
-456 GHAVA
+456 GHAMA

-478 AVKYGPPGQT
+478 AVKYGPAGQT
-488 ITAGTRVIDDGRVQ
+488 VTAGTRVLGDGRMQ
-502 VSVDDQGAGI
+502 LWVDDQGAGI
-512 PARDKA
+512 AARDKA

-544 VHELVAAQ
+544 VRELVAAQ
-552 GGTVAVADAKGGGA
+552 GGTVTVHDAAGGGA
-566 SFVVTLPAANDA
+566 SFVVTLQAT
-578 RAQGDPHAPASASY
+578 RQT
-592 ASRAAHASSLQ
+592 SRAHPDVGPNESEAFAAARHREHSLP

>member
-1 MPIPLYIP
+1 
-9 RQGISTASSAVKG
+9 
-22 SQAFK
+22 
-27 QRPVLAGIRRLRATI
+27 VLAGIRRSRVTI

-83 TFTREANAELERTA
+83 TFTREANVELERAA
-97 RRILGPT
+97 RRVLAPT
-104 VSLAAGHAEATA
+104 VALAAGHAASIA
-116 PSLLVAEGIRAARRC
+116 PSVLVAEGIRAARRC
-131 ACVAVP
+131 ACVSVP
-137 DVRFTFSVDLARRD
+137 DVRFTFTVDLTRNTAII
-151 VVVGAVGDEI
+151 GAVGDEM
-161 PETPTGNIEQSVIRT
+161 PETPASNTEQAIIAH
-176 VREGQ
+176 VRGGMA
-181 TAGAVVGDPII
+181 AGAVVGDPVID
-192 ARLPSDGTIA
+192 RLSTDGTLA

-207 AGRSG
+207 AGSIGASG
-212 DQPGAEPRTAYGY
+212 TPRTAYGY
-225 AFDVASAGRAVFPT
+225 VFDVASAGRAVFPT
-239 VLAARTLL
+239 VLASRLLL
-247 PPTASTAIPVD
+247 PPTPGPALAAD
-258 SALTLSVTGSD
+258 SALTLAVTGAD
-269 QRVIYRSASTRS
+269 QRLIYRSAATRA
-281 LRPAATL
+281 LRPAATF
-288 GMTGAFDGFTV
+288 GMTGAFEGFAV
-299 RVAMRPAFASQVAV
+299 RVAMRPAFASRIAV
-313 GNWTWNRSQFTL
+313 GNWTWNRSQFVL

-402 AHLVENILQF
+402 THLVENILQF
-412 SRAERSTPRLSL
+412 SRAERSIPRMSL
-424 DALELTTLVD
+424 AALDLATLVD
-434 EVVDSFA
+434 EVVESFA
-441 PLAGARGVTVRTSHS
+441 PLAGTRGVTVRTSHA
-456 GHAVA
+456 GHVVA
-461 LADRDALRQVLL
+461 RADRDALRQVLL

-478 AVKYGPPGQT
+478 AVKYGPVGQT
-488 ITAGTRVIDDGRVQ
+488 ITVGTRMAPDGRVQ
-502 VSVDDQGAGI
+502 VWVDDQGSGI
-512 PARDKA
+512 AARDKA
-518 RIWEPFRRLD
+518 RVWEPFRRLD

-544 VHELVAAQ
+544 VRELVVAQ
-552 GGTVAVADAKGGGA
+552 GGSVSVLDAPGGGA
-566 SFVVTLPAANDA
+566 SFVVSLRAGAAPRN
-578 RAQGDPHAPASASY
+578 REESRTGAQQSVSPESSA
-592 ASRAAHASSLQ
+592 HSLAQ

>member
-1 MPIPLYIP
+1 
-9 RQGISTASSAVKG
+9 
-22 SQAFK
+22 
-27 QRPVLAGIRRLRATI
+27 VLPGIRRSRVTI

-83 TFTREANAELERTA
+83 TFTREANVELERAA
-97 RRILGPT
+97 RRVLAPT
-104 VSLAAGHAEATA
+104 VSLAAGHAASIA
-116 PSLLVAEGIRAARRC
+116 PSVLVAEGIRAARRC
-131 ACVAVP
+131 GCVSVP
-137 DVRFTFSVDLARRD
+137 DVRFTFTVDLTRD
-151 VVVGAVGDEI
+151 TAIIGAVGDEM
-161 PETPTGNIEQSVIRT
+161 PEAPGSNTQQAIIAH
-176 VREGQ
+176 VRAGM
-181 TAGAVVGDPII
+181 TAGAVVGDPVID
-192 ARLPSDGTIA
+192 RLSTDGTLA

-207 AGRSG
+207 AGSTGASG
-212 DQPGAEPRTAYGY
+212 TPRTAYGY
-225 AFDVASAGRAVFPT
+225 AFDVASAGRAMFPT
-239 VLAARTLL
+239 VLASRLLL
-247 PPTASTAIPVD
+247 PPTPGPVLAAD
-258 SALTLSVTGSD
+258 SALTLAVTGAD
-269 QRVIYRSASTRS
+269 RRLIYRSSAARA
-281 LRPAATL
+281 LRPVATL
-288 GMTGAFDGFTV
+288 GMTGAFEGFVV
-299 RVAMRPAFASQVAV
+299 RVAMRPAFASRVAV
-313 GNWTWNRSQFTL
+313 GNWTWNRSQFVL

-402 AHLVENILQF
+402 THLVENILQF
-412 SRAERSTPRLSL
+412 SRAERSSPRVSL
-424 DALELTTLVD
+424 EALDLATLVE
-434 EVVDSFA
+434 EVVESFA
-441 PLAGARGVTVRTSHS
+441 PLAGTRGVTVRTAHA
-456 GHAVA
+456 GHTVA
-461 LADRDALRQVLL
+461 RADRDALRQVLL

-478 AVKYGPPGQT
+478 AVKYGPVGQT
-488 ITAGTRVIDDGRVQ
+488 ITVGTRMAPDGRAQ
-502 VSVDDQGAGI
+502 VWVDDQGNGI
-512 PARDKA
+512 AARDKA
-518 RIWEPFRRLD
+518 RVWEPFRRLD

-544 VHELVAAQ
+544 VRELVVAQ
-552 GGTVAVADAKGGGA
+552 GGSVSVLDAPGGGA
-566 SFVVTLPAANDA
+566 SFVVSL
-578 RAQGDPHAPASASY
+578 RAGEAPRDREESRTGAQQSMSPESSA
-592 ASRAAHASSLQ
+592 HSLVQ